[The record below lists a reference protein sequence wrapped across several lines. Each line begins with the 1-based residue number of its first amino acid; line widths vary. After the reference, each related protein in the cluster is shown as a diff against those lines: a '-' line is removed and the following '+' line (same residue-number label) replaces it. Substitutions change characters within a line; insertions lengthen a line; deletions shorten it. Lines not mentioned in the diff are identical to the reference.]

1 MRLGLVSDIH
11 ASHGSLVRAFDILAD
26 RRVDR
31 VACMG
36 DIVQKGPDGEA
47 VVQLLRSHWVSCVQ
61 GNHDANAVRRAREE
75 GDFGGL
81 SAESIDWLE
90 QLPGELAFEWDGV
103 RVALAHAAP
112 CGVDEYVWP
121 DDIPKRLK
129 RALRATE
136 YDVIVL
142 GHTHVPMKV
151 RYLDVWLINPGF
163 VRGTQSRDSH
173 TCGVL
178 SLPSLDLEIVSLEDG
193 RSVEYATGE

>member
-11 ASHGSLVRAFDILAD
+11 ASYGSLARAFDILAE
-26 RRVDR
+26 RGVDR
-31 VACMG
+31 VACLG

-47 VVQLLRSHWVSCVQ
+47 VVDLLRSHWVTCVQ

-75 GDFGGL
+75 GDLGGL
-81 SAESIDWLE
+81 SPDSIEWLA
-90 QLPGELAFEWDGV
+90 QLPAELAYEWEGV

-112 CGVDEYVWP
+112 CGVDAYVWP

-129 RALRATE
+129 RALRTVE
-136 YDVIVL
+136 HDVVVL

-151 RYLDVWLINPGF
+151 QYQGVWLINPGS
-163 VRGTQSRDSH
+163 VRGTHTRDSH

-178 SLPSLDLEIVSLEDG
+178 SLPSLELEILSLD
-193 RSVEYATGE
+193 